1 MVNDI
6 GNQIDYK
13 KRLVRG
19 LLRDMEKLKTKI
31 TNLRKGIEDLIKM
44 RRIYRR

>member
-1 MVNDI
+1 MVSDI
-6 GNQIDYK
+6 DNQIDYK
-13 KRLVRG
+13 KRLVRD
-19 LLRDMEKLKTKI
+19 LLRDMEKLRTKI

>member
-1 MVNDI
+1 MVKDI
-6 GNQIDYK
+6 NNQIDYK
-13 KRLVRG
+13 KRLVKD

-44 RRIYRR
+44 RRVYRR

>member
-6 GNQIDYK
+6 SNQIDYK
-13 KRLVRG
+13 KRLVRN
-19 LLRDMEKLKTKI
+19 LLRDMEKLRTKI